1 MKTKFGM
8 ERHGFSAQKFFLL
21 ALFIL
26 TAVFVITPL
35 VSATA
40 HMMPKKMMPEKTKM
54 MKKMNPEQA
63 RLIAEGKKL
72 FYSESIGTTGLS
84 CATCHVYSA
93 GTYIKMRGMGM
104 VIRPLKNAAEKIMAF
119 NKMHHAH
126 MTVEKKIAMCV
137 RFNLKGS
144 ISKGELEALT
154 AYVNSL
160 R

>member
-1 MKTKFGM
+1 MKTKFGT
-8 ERHGFSAQKFFLL
+8 EKHGFSAQKFFLL

-54 MKKMNPEQA
+54 MKKINPEHA

-84 CATCHVYSA
+84 CAACHVYSA
-93 GTYIKMRGMGM
+93 GTYIKMHGMGM